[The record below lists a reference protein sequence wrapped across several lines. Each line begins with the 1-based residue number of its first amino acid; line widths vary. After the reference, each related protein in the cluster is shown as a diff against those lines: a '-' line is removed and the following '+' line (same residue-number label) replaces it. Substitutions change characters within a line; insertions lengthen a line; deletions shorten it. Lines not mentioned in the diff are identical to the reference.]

1 MAFDWQAFAGS
12 FLNEITAGID
22 EREKE
27 AEEYKEKR
35 EAAAARNAALVNER
49 KGRASEAASH
59 AKKAMNL
66 GATEN
71 QVKSALSSGMSGI
84 KEFAD
89 KLQAAA
95 NSKGI
100 KKLGVDD
107 IEAIVSMPNI
117 PTVDQSLVDM
127 SIDEFAKRTY
137 GASTG
142 DRAPVEQED
151 NIIKQLFGYG
161 DKARVKK
168 ELAETEYMG
177 GMSIADINEMANQA
191 EYRSLMPEATM
202 TFLDVEQ
209 YKPKA
214 IMEFNNDLAEAMKD
228 AIDGDAAEAYIQS
241 RKRALG
247 TSASLEEIAAAEQ
260 EAIQTLQGKAARI
273 IIETYA
279 GIYGQGG
286 FFTNDLTLRQ
296 IKDTMGEKYLNDLL
310 TTYGFDVEED
320 EEIEPEDPNKNAE
333 PKDPNANQEKDPKK
347 KEADPEAKKAEVSA
361 KKAKFKNIYYRNDE
375 GDIVNGVPPRPTRE
389 FSNLF
394 FGAGM
399 GGEDIEAIMKGEM
412 AVPKYLRPSQWDE
425 LFGEFYNPD
434 GTFKG

>member
-12 FLNEITAGID
+12 FLNEITAGIE

-49 KGRASEAASH
+49 KGRASEASSY

-127 SIDEFAKRTY
+127 SIDEFAKRSY

-296 IKDTMGEKYLNDLL
+296 IKDIMGEAYLNDLL
-310 TTYGFDVEED
+310 TTYGFDVEQEEETETETVTETPTTENEED
-320 EEIEPEDPNKNAE
+320 TQTEETDTEVEE
-333 PKDPNANQEKDPKK
+333 T
-347 KEADPEAKKAEVSA
+347 EVSA
-361 KKAKFKNIYYRNDE
+361 KEAKFKNIFYRNDE

-394 FGAGM
+394 FGSGM

>member
-12 FLNEITAGID
+12 FLNEITAGIE
-22 EREKE
+22 EREEE
-27 AEEYKEKR
+27 AEKYKEKR
-35 EAAAARNAALVNER
+35 EAAAMRNAALVNER
-49 KGRASEAASH
+49 KGRASEASSY

-71 QVKSALSSGMSGI
+71 QVKTALSSGMSGI

-89 KLQAAA
+89 KLQLVA
-95 NSKGI
+95 NSKGM

-137 GASTG
+137 GAATG
-142 DRAPVEQED
+142 ERAPVEQED

-168 ELAETEYMG
+168 ELADTEYMG
-177 GMSIADINEMANQA
+177 GLSIADINEMANQA

-260 EAIQTLQGKAARI
+260 KAIQTLQGKAARI
-273 IIETYA
+273 VIETYA
-279 GIYGQGG
+279 GIYGKGG

-296 IKDTMGEKYLNDLL
+296 IEDTMGTKYLNDLM
-310 TTYGFDVEED
+310 TTYGFDVEE
-320 EEIEPEDPNKNAE
+320 EETETETVTETPPTETQNEEDTQTETSNTEAE
-333 PKDPNANQEKDPKK
+333 E
-347 KEADPEAKKAEVSA
+347 AEVSA

-399 GGEDIEAIMKGEM
+399 GGEDIESIMKGEM

-434 GTFKG
+434 GTFKE

>member
-27 AEEYKEKR
+27 AEKYKEKR

-49 KGRASEAASH
+49 KGRASEASSY

-137 GASTG
+137 GASAG

-296 IKDTMGEKYLNDLL
+296 IKDTMGEAYLNDLL
-310 TTYGFDVEED
+310 TTYGFDVEQEEETETETVTETPTTENEED
-320 EEIEPEDPNKNAE
+320 TQTEETNTEVEE
-333 PKDPNANQEKDPKK
+333 T
-347 KEADPEAKKAEVSA
+347 EVSA
-361 KKAKFKNIYYRNDE
+361 KEAKFKNIYYRNDE

>member
-1 MAFDWQAFAGS
+1 MSFDWQAFAGS
-12 FLNEITAGID
+12 FLNTITADIE
-22 EREKE
+22 EREE
-27 AEEYKEKR
+27 RAEDYREKQ
-35 EAAAARNAALVNER
+35 EEAAARNAALVNER
-49 KGRASEAASH
+49 KLRASEAA
-59 AKKAMNL
+59 AYGKRAMNL
-66 GATEN
+66 GASEA
-71 QVKSALSSGMSGI
+71 QVKAAISSGMTGI
-84 KEFAD
+84 KELAD

-117 PTVDQSLVDM
+117 PTVNQSLVDM
-127 SIDEFAKRTY
+127 SLQEFAERTY
-137 GASTG
+137 GAKTT
-142 DRAPVEQED
+142 DKVATQEESSV
-151 NIIKQLFGYG
+151 IKQLFGYG
-161 DKARVKK
+161 DKDRVKR
-168 ELAETEYMG
+168 ELADTEYMG

-228 AIDGDAAEAYIQS
+228 AIDGDAAEAYISS

-247 TSASLEEIAAAEQ
+247 TDATLEEIAAEEQ
-260 EAIQTLQGKAARI
+260 RAIDTLQTKAARI
-273 IIETYA
+273 VIETYA

-296 IKDTMGEKYLNDLL
+296 IRDTMGDAYYNDLL

-361 KKAKFKNIYYRNDE
+361 KEAAFKNIYYRNDE

-394 FGAGM
+394 FGQGM

-412 AVPKYLRPSQWDE
+412 PVPKYLRPAQWDE
-425 LFGEFYNPD
+425 LFGKFYNPD
-434 GTFKG
+434 GTFKE

>member
-1 MAFDWQAFAGS
+1 MSFDWQAFAGS
-12 FLNEITAGID
+12 FLNTITADIE
-22 EREKE
+22 EREEK
-27 AEEYKEKR
+27 AEDYKER
-35 EAAAARNAALVNER
+35 QEEAAQRNAALVNER
-49 KGRASEAASH
+49 KMRASEAA
-59 AKKAMNL
+59 AYGKRAMNL
-66 GATEN
+66 GATQS
-71 QVKSALSSGMSGI
+71 QVKAAISSGMTGI
-84 KEFAD
+84 KELAD

-117 PTVDQSLVDM
+117 PTVNQSLVDM
-127 SIDEFAKRTY
+127 SLQEFAERTY
-137 GASTG
+137 GAKTSDKVAT
-142 DRAPVEQED
+142 QEESSV
-151 NIIKQLFGYG
+151 IKQLFGYG
-161 DKARVKK
+161 DKDRVKR

-202 TFLDVEQ
+202 TFLDIEQ

-228 AIDGDAAEAYIQS
+228 AIDGDAAEAYISS

-247 TSASLEEIAAAEQ
+247 VDATLEEIAAEEQ
-260 EAIQTLQGKAARI
+260 LAIDTLQGKAARI
-273 IIETYA
+273 VIETYA

-296 IKDTMGEKYLNDLL
+296 IKDTMGEAYLNDLL
-310 TTYGFDVEED
+310 TTYGYDVDD
-320 EEIEPEDPNKNAE
+320 EELDPEANADPEAK
-333 PKDPNANQEKDPKK
+333 PKDPEKEKDPEKK
-347 KEADPEAKKAEVSA
+347 KADPEAKKETVSTQE
-361 KKAKFKNIYYRNDE
+361 AKFSNIFYRNDE
-375 GDIVNGVPPRPTRE
+375 GDIVTGVPPRPTRE

-394 FGAGM
+394 FGQGM

-412 AVPKYLRPSQWDE
+412 PVPKYLRPAQWDE
-425 LFGEFYNPD
+425 LFGKFYNPD
-434 GTFKG
+434 GTFKE

>member
-12 FLNEITAGID
+12 FLNEITAGI
-22 EREKE
+22 EKREEE

-49 KGRASEAASH
+49 KGRASEASSY

-100 KKLGVDD
+100 KRLGVDD

-117 PTVDQSLVDM
+117 PSVDQSLVDM

-137 GASTG
+137 GAATG
-142 DRAPVEQED
+142 ERAPIEQED

-168 ELAETEYMG
+168 ELADTEYMG
-177 GMSIADINEMANQA
+177 GMSIADINELANQA

-228 AIDGDAAEAYIQS
+228 AIEGDAAEAYIQS

-247 TSASLEEIAAAEQ
+247 TNASLEQIAAAEQ

-296 IKDTMGEKYLNDLL
+296 IKDTMGEAYLNDLL
-310 TTYGFDVEED
+310 TTYGFDVEQEEETETETVTETPTTENEED
-320 EEIEPEDPNKNAE
+320 TQTEETDTEVEE
-333 PKDPNANQEKDPKK
+333 T
-347 KEADPEAKKAEVSA
+347 EVSA
-361 KKAKFKNIYYRNDE
+361 KEAKFKNIFYRNDE

>member
-1 MAFDWQAFAGS
+1 MSFDWQAFAGS
-12 FLNEITAGID
+12 FLNTITADIE
-22 EREKE
+22 EREEK
-27 AEEYKEKR
+27 AEDYKER
-35 EAAAARNAALVNER
+35 QEEAAQRNAALVNER
-49 KGRASEAASH
+49 KMRASEAA
-59 AKKAMNL
+59 AYGKRAMNL
-66 GATEN
+66 GATQS
-71 QVKSALSSGMSGI
+71 QVKAAISSGMTGI
-84 KEFAD
+84 KELAD

-117 PTVDQSLVDM
+117 PTVNQSLVDM
-127 SIDEFAKRTY
+127 SLQEFAERTY
-137 GASTG
+137 GAKTSDKVAT
-142 DRAPVEQED
+142 QEESSV
-151 NIIKQLFGYG
+151 IKQLFGYG
-161 DKARVKK
+161 DKDRVKR

-202 TFLDVEQ
+202 TFLDIEQ

-228 AIDGDAAEAYIQS
+228 AIDGDAAEAYISS

-247 TSASLEEIAAAEQ
+247 VDATLEEIAAEEQ
-260 EAIQTLQGKAARI
+260 LAIDTLQGKAARI
-273 IIETYA
+273 VIETYA

-296 IKDTMGEKYLNDLL
+296 IKDTMGEAYLNDLL
-310 TTYGFDVEED
+310 TTYGYDVDD
-320 EEIEPEDPNKNAE
+320 EELDPEAK
-333 PKDPNANQEKDPKK
+333 PKDPEKEKDPEKK
-347 KEADPEAKKAEVSA
+347 KADPEAKKETVSTQE
-361 KKAKFKNIYYRNDE
+361 AKFSNIFYRNDE
-375 GDIVNGVPPRPTRE
+375 GDIVTGVPPRPTRE

-394 FGAGM
+394 FGQGM

-412 AVPKYLRPSQWDE
+412 PVPKYLRPAQWDE
-425 LFGEFYNPD
+425 LFGKFYNPD
-434 GTFKG
+434 GTFKE